1 MSFERTIKNLIEG
14 RIQFYLYTKKMKK
27 NKSQLFSVF
36 GILSILLIW
45 FVFSS
50 LTNEEMVMPSI
61 ATTVNTLFELL
72 GKITTYSIIMNS
84 VGGMFLIIIIA
95 FLIVLILIVFSY
107 RFKLFKSFITPLMS
121 LF

>member
-61 ATTVNTLFELL
+61 AT
-72 GKITTYSIIMNS
+72 IIN
-84 VGGMFLIIIIA
+84 
-95 FLIVLILIVFSY
+95 
-107 RFKLFKSFITPLMS
+107 
-121 LF
+121 